1 MAVNPKKL
9 RPYDQPPKVR
19 RPILPN
25 EPDNAATAFLVAALV
40 WFVVATGIGLLWTA
54 LQLFPDQ
61 LTIRLE
67 MPTFSGVLT
76 FELSPA
82 TTTSGFWNSL
92 VYGWLGNAGLGAV
105 FFITPRLVGRRLMSE
120 TMASASAALWNVGL
134 LAGLAAL
141 YVPQLTAS
149 GTLTEFPLPVDG
161 VLLLALL
168 LANVAFWRT
177 VLSSAERLP
186 YVSIWYFGVALLA
199 LMGLYGLATLASF
212 EPFVKLPEVPAALVN
227 AFYGRALQTL
237 CLGGLAFGTL
247 YYVIPRAAGNPLYSA
262 GLALLGWLLWLGFS
276 TLAPLATLVDV
287 SVPFAITQIGNVATF
302 LLVLPAFLLV
312 ANLLLSLSGR
322 WTLVLSPGTVPF
334 ALVALAFLVAV
345 SLLEAIGSL
354 GSVHALV
361 GRTGWGTG
369 VQLFGLLGTA
379 TFAFL
384 AVADHAFPRVLRRDW
399 GGTLLAEAT
408 LWAAFAGAALAGL
421 ALIASGVAQGSL
433 LAQGAPSEDVS
444 GLLFWFRLVLGA
456 GLGLSAL
463 AAAIV
468 ALNVFLMYTSA
479 RRSDYA
485 VATDAVPGDAV
496 AASGAH

>member
-1 MAVNPKKL
+1 
-9 RPYDQPPKVR
+9 
-19 RPILPN
+19 
-25 EPDNAATAFLVAALV
+25 
-40 WFVVATGIGLLWTA
+40 
-54 LQLFPDQ
+54 QLFPDQ

-82 TTTSGFWNSL
+82 TTTSGFWNAL

-105 FFITPRLVGRRLMSE
+105 FFITPRLVGRRLVGE
-120 TMASASAALWNVGL
+120 TMASAAAALWNVGL
-134 LAGLAAL
+134 LAGLTAI
-141 YVPQLTAS
+141 YVPQLTAP
-149 GTLTEFPLPVDG
+149 GALTEFPVPVDG

-168 LANVAFWRT
+168 LANAAFWRT
-177 VLSSAERLP
+177 VLGSAGRLP

-199 LMGLYGLATLASF
+199 LLGLYGLAALASL
-212 EPFVKLPEVPAALVN
+212 EPFITLPAAPAALVN

-247 YYVIPRAAGNPLYSA
+247 YYVIPRAAGNPLYSG

-276 TLAPLATLVDV
+276 TLAPLAALVDV
-287 SVPFAITQIGNVATF
+287 SVPFAITQIGNAATF

-322 WTLVLSPGTVPF
+322 WTLLLSPGTVPF
-334 ALVALAFLVAV
+334 ALVALTFLVAT

-361 GRTGWGTG
+361 GRTGWGVG
-369 VQLFGLLGTA
+369 VQLFALLGTA
-379 TFAFL
+379 TLSFL
-384 AVADHAFPRVLRRDW
+384 ALADHAFPRILRRDW

-408 LWAAFAGAALAGL
+408 LWAAFTGAALAGL
-421 ALIASGVAQGSL
+421 ALIAGGVAHGSL
-433 LAQGAPSEDVS
+433 LAQGAPADEVS
-444 GLLFWFRLVLGA
+444 GLLLWFRLVLGA

-468 ALNVFLMYTSA
+468 ALNVFLMYTSG
-479 RRSDYA
+479 RRADYA
-485 VATDAVPGDAV
+485 ILGDAV
-496 AASGAH
+496 AASSAH

>member
-40 WFVVATGIGLLWTA
+40 WFVVATGIGLLWVA
-54 LQLFPDQ
+54 LQLFPDL

-92 VYGWLGNAGLGAV
+92 LYGWLVNAGLGAV
-105 FFITPRLVGRRLMSE
+105 CFITPRLVGRRLMSE
-120 TMASASAALWNVGL
+120 TMASGSAALWNVGL
-134 LAGLAAL
+134 LAGLAAI
-141 YVPQLTAS
+141 YVPQVAAS

-168 LANVAFWRT
+168 LVNAAFWRT
-177 VLSSAERLP
+177 VLASSERLP
-186 YVSIWYFGVALLA
+186 YVSIWYFGVALVGL
-199 LMGLYGLATLASF
+199 LGLYGLATLASF
-212 EPFVKLPEVPAALVN
+212 EPFVKLSAVSAALVN

-247 YYVIPRAAGNPLYSA
+247 YYVIPRAAGNPLYSW
-262 GLALLGWLLWLGFS
+262 GLALLGWLLWLGFA
-276 TLAPLATLVDV
+276 TLAPLATLADV

-334 ALVALAFLVAV
+334 ALVALTFLVANA
-345 SLLEAIGSL
+345 LLEAIGSL
-354 GSVHALV
+354 GSVDALV
-361 GRTGWGTG
+361 GSTEWGVG
-369 VQLFGLLGTA
+369 VELFGLLGMA

-384 AVADHAFPRVLRRDW
+384 ALGDHAFPRLLRRDW

-421 ALIASGVAQGSL
+421 ALIAGGVAHGSL
-433 LAQGAPSEDVS
+433 LAQGAPSDEVS

-468 ALNVFLMYTSA
+468 ALNVFLMYTSG
-479 RRSDYA
+479 RRADYA
-485 VATDAVPGDAV
+485 LLGDAV
-496 AASGAH
+496 VATGAH

>member
-40 WFVVATGIGLLWTA
+40 WFLVATGIGVLWTA
-54 LQLFPDQ
+54 LQLFPDA

-67 MPTFSGVLT
+67 MPTFSGVLA

-134 LAGLAAL
+134 IAGLAAL

-149 GTLTEFPLPVDG
+149 GALTEFPLPVDG
-161 VLLLALL
+161 ALLLALL
-168 LANVAFWRT
+168 LANAAFWRT
-177 VLSSAERLP
+177 VLSSTDRLP

-199 LMGLYGLATLASF
+199 LLGLYGLATVASF
-212 EPFVKLPEVPAALVN
+212 APLVTLPEVAAALVN
-227 AFYGRALQTL
+227 AFYGRALETL
-237 CLGGLAFGTL
+237 CLGGLAIGTL
-247 YYVIPRAAGNPLYSA
+247 YYVIPRASGNPLYSGGMA
-262 GLALLGWLLWLGFS
+262 MLGWLVWLGLA
-276 TLAPLATLVDV
+276 TLAPMAALVDT

-302 LLVLPAFLLV
+302 LLVLPAFLVV
-312 ANLLLSLSGR
+312 ANLLLTLSGR
-322 WTLVLSPGTVPF
+322 WTLVLSPGAVQF
-334 ALVALAFLVAV
+334 ALVAITFLVAT

-354 GSVHALV
+354 GSVRALV
-361 GRTGWGTG
+361 GGTEWGVG
-369 VQLFGLLGTA
+369 VRLFGLLGTA
-379 TFAFL
+379 TLAFL
-384 AVADHAFPRVLRRDW
+384 ALGEHAFPRLLRRDW

-421 ALIASGVAQGSL
+421 SLITGGVAHGSL
-433 LAQGAPSEDVS
+433 LAQGGSPEEIEAFV
-444 GLLFWFRLVLGA
+444 FWFRLGLGA
-456 GLGLSAL
+456 GIGLSAL
-463 AAAIV
+463 AATVV
-468 ALNVFLMYTSA
+468 ALNVFLMYTSG
-479 RRSDYA
+479 RRADYA
-485 VATDAVPGDAV
+485 VLGDALP
-496 AASGAH
+496 AAAGH

>member
-40 WFVVATGIGLLWTA
+40 WFVVATGIGLLWVA

-92 VYGWLGNAGLGAV
+92 VYGWLVNAGLGAV
-105 FFITPRLVGRRLMSE
+105 FFITPRLAGRRVMSE

-134 LAGLAAL
+134 LAGLAAI
-141 YVPQLTAS
+141 YVPQLAAP
-149 GTLTEFPLPVDG
+149 GALTEFPLPVDG

-168 LANVAFWRT
+168 LANAAFWRT
-177 VLSSAERLP
+177 VLASAERLP
-186 YVSIWYFGVALLA
+186 YVSIWYFGVAMLALLA
-199 LMGLYGLATLASF
+199 LYGLATLASF
-212 EPFVKLPEVPAALVN
+212 EPVVKLPDVAAALVN

-247 YYVIPRAAGNPLYSA
+247 YYVIPRAAGNPLYSW

-334 ALVALAFLVAV
+334 ALVALSFLVAT
-345 SLLEAIGSL
+345 SMLEAIGSL

-361 GRTGWGTG
+361 GSTEWGVG
-369 VQLFGLLGTA
+369 VELFGLLGTV

-384 AVADHAFPRVLRRDW
+384 ALGDHAFPRLLRRDW

-408 LWAAFAGAALAGL
+408 LWSGFAGAALAGL
-421 ALIASGVAQGSL
+421 ALIAGGIAHGSL
-433 LAQGAPSEDVS
+433 LAQGAPADEVS

-468 ALNVFLMYTSA
+468 ALNVFLMYTSG
-479 RRSDYA
+479 RRADYA
-485 VATDAVPGDAV
+485 VLGDAV
-496 AASGAH
+496 ATSGAH